1 MSIKG
6 LEAQRNYP
14 LNKKLKEIFWGSW
27 CMQTNW
33 NYERQMNTANVIKLS
48 KFLNL

>member
-27 CMQTNW
+27 CMQTKTDEYSFHVW
-33 NYERQMNTANVIKLS
+33 YV
-48 KFLNL
+48 

>member
-27 CMQTNW
+27 CMQTNCGTMS
-33 NYERQMNTANVIKLS
+33 RKRTHKID
-48 KFLNL
+48 KF

>member
-14 LNKKLKEIFWGSW
+14 LNKKLKEIFWVLGV
-27 CMQTNW
+27 CKQTGTMKD
-33 NYERQMNTANVIKLS
+33 R
-48 KFLNL
+48 